1 MSLENSGGMNGSN
14 ENPESHTRLL
24 VEASWL
30 PRTLTLY
37 VLCVGPRGERSTL
50 CVLLLSLLRAGVRPR
65 AQGHGADKQ
74 QNELYQNVAEG
85 FQ

>member
-30 PRTLTLY
+30 PLTLTVY
-37 VLCVGPRGERSTL
+37 VLCVGHRDEPGVYCYCYTV
-50 CVLLLSLLRAGVRPR
+50 CTVTVLA
-65 AQGHGADKQ
+65 
-74 QNELYQNVAEG
+74 
-85 FQ
+85 